1 MLFTKKTV
9 IIICIVAALVLGAIA
24 GYVVYDLKLRGSG
37 INVRDKALF
46 DYSLGDVTYIRLMTG
61 NDGERNDFS
70 QEDEL
75 ENLVTL
81 LNKLEYNKVKLA
93 TPTQGYTYSVTVYY
107 ESKDTENSG
116 QFIVSSGAVKYNDKI
131 YTLTPE
137 SVPVMEEIIALM
149 PGESDETADNR
160 VFPLDDLEG
169 NPVEKIW
176 LQSGNTGEYRGFDS
190 AEDIEWF
197 VSSLKS
203 LTYTEKYELEPS
215 AGWTYRLILDRA
227 WETDDCVVWSTFVT
241 RNEDGRRVCYVL
253 SPESVPIMEEI
264 IALMPGKAEPPQD
277 KNEGN
282 QVFLFDD
289 LESNPVTKISLQSG
303 NTGAYRSFDS
313 TEDIEWF
320 VSSLKSLTYT
330 EKYELEITSGWTCR
344 LIVDRAWWGSGDC
357 MLWSTFVIRN
367 EYSRW
372 ICYDLSPESQE
383 IMKEIIA
390 RMPD

>member
-75 ENLVTL
+75 EKLVTL

-107 ESKDTENSG
+107 ESKDTENSD

-137 SVPVMEEIIALM
+137 SVPIMEEIIALM

-176 LQSGNTGEYRGFDS
+176 LQSGNTGEHRSFDS

-197 VSSLKS
+197 VSRLKA
-203 LTYTEKYELEPS
+203 LTYEYTHDDPGDN
-215 AGWTYRLILDRA
+215 GWRYRI
-227 WETDDCVVWSTFVT
+227 
-241 RNEDGRRVCYVL
+241 
-253 SPESVPIMEEI
+253 
-264 IALMPGKAEPPQD
+264 
-277 KNEGN
+277 
-282 QVFLFDD
+282 
-289 LESNPVTKISLQSG
+289 
-303 NTGAYRSFDS
+303 
-313 TEDIEWF
+313 
-320 VSSLKSLTYT
+320 
-330 EKYELEITSGWTCR
+330 
-344 LIVDRAWWGSGDC
+344 IVDRMYGDIDSIV
-357 MLWSTFVIRN
+357 STLAASKDN
-367 EYSRW
+367 EKGRSTVY
-372 ICYDLSPESQE
+372 ILTPESKE